1 MSDPWAEILG
11 EEFAAFLR
19 APIKIEPVSPP
30 LSPNP
35 VFAPS
40 MPWMKHI
47 AGRGRGRSDRSTS
60 REEPPRVNT
69 KKTAQSRGGHRA
81 ASAGVRQ
88 PSKPVPPTPR
98 TPDSPPEEL
107 NTRAIQ
113 KLVSFE
119 YLNSS
124 NGI

>member
-19 APIKIEPVSPP
+19 APIKIEPISPP

-35 VFAPS
+35 VFAPPMS
-40 MPWMKHI
+40 RMKLM
-47 AGRGRGRSDRSTS
+47 AGRGRGRSDRNTS

-69 KKTAQSRGGHRA
+69 KKTAQSRCGNRA

-88 PSKPVPPTPR
+88 PSKPVPPNPR
-98 TPDSPPEEL
+98 TPDSPPEDI
-107 NTRAIQ
+107 NTRAI
-113 KLVSFE
+113 
-119 YLNSS
+119 
-124 NGI
+124 